1 MGTIMLPASATLFWH
16 AIQPRAGK
24 ATPRTA
30 SPPCR
35 ACPLASSSPQFR
47 ASRGAPALLPR
58 APSVVFALSRCPR
71 PLAGSG
77 PAHHVPFDPHGCLPD
92 YLPAGSMRLQMR
104 FSPQLR
110 PSHLSHTPPPPQ
122 RPAASARMPSAF
134 DAMTVVA
141 DFDSRS
147 SYRKNQTCQN
157 APHHHTPDPHGMRPG
172 VTHTCHLQPH
182 PHLRP
187 QRIVRIACIP
197 SASELVSDHI
207 YIFPDH
213 ESARFSADFFSFHN
227 IYYGCC
233 SSHGSFEKGVKK
245 GVNQQHGL
253 AANWSR

>member
-1 MGTIMLPASATLFWH
+1 MARNPAACRQSDATHCLASVPGLPSGF
-16 AIQPRAGK
+16 IQPSVPCLPRRPGTPTSRAICSVR
-24 ATPRTA
+24 AIPLPSPSRRLRTRPPRA
-30 SPPCR
+30 VRPAWMPARLPPCGQH
-35 ACPLASSSPQFR
+35 ALAK
-47 ASRGAPALLPR
+47 
-58 APSVVFALSRCPR
+58 
-71 PLAGSG
+71 
-77 PAHHVPFDPHGCLPD
+77 
-92 YLPAGSMRLQMR
+92 MR

-213 ESARFSADFFSFHN
+213 ESALLCGLFFSFHN
-227 IYYGCC
+227 IYYHAC
-233 SSHGSFEKGVKK
+233 SVTRQFRKK
-245 GVNQQHGL
+245 V
-253 AANWSR
+253 

>member
-1 MGTIMLPASATLFWH
+1 MLPASVTLFWH

-24 ATPRTA
+24 VTPRTA

-35 ACPLASSSPQFR
+35 ACPPASSSPRFR

-58 APSVVFALSRCPR
+58 APSVVHALSRCPR

-77 PAHHVPFDPHGCLPD
+77 PAHHVPFDPHACLPD
-92 YLPAGSMRLQMR
+92 YLPAGSMRLQVR
-104 FSPQLR
+104 FSPQLG

-172 VTHTCHLQPH
+172 VTRTRHLQPR

-187 QRIVRIACIP
+187 QRIVRAQRIACIP

-207 YIFPDH
+207 YIIFR
-213 ESARFSADFFSFHN
+213 STRTRFFCGLFSQVCFMLRCTA
-227 IYYGCC
+227 I
-233 SSHGSFEKGVKK
+233 SKK